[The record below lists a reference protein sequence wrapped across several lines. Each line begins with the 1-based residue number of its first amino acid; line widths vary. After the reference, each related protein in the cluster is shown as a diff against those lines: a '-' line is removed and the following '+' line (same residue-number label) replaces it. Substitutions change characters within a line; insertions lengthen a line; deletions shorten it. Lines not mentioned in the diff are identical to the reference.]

1 MAICFTFMPMDA
13 KKFFQALFTGANV
26 GEAFQNAEGR
36 ILDPSIAL
44 AAAFSRRFS
53 DEDSFEKTLDSKI
66 FLSRKDFPSLKER
79 EVVRFPSG
87 KNMLCGYLYRVDLA
101 KGLLIYVHG
110 IKGQADDYYAIGEDY
125 FVRMGYDVFAIDLTA
140 SGRSQGMGID
150 GLHQSALDVKAAY
163 EYILSRGD
171 FDAMPK
177 YLFGHSWGAY
187 GVGASLNFPAVRPNA
202 IAVLSGFDT
211 PLKEMLGLPASKIG
225 FEVDFGKEE
234 LEAAL
239 KARCGEYYDL
249 SASKGIRNSKVPAIV
264 LHGDNDTT
272 VPMKASI
279 FGALNEDEATKVLIP
294 SRGHA
299 DVFLCDESV
308 AYAND
313 VRGMGKVMTDVYGK
327 DVTQIPKGMMDSFLS
342 TFDRRMTSL
351 INVKVFEKIV
361 GFFDAHR

>member
-1 MAICFTFMPMDA
+1 MPMDA

-342 TFDRRMTSL
+342 SFDRRMTSL

>member
-13 KKFFQALFTGANV
+13 KKLFQALFTGVNV

-53 DEDSFEKTLDSKI
+53 SEDSFERTLDSKI

-101 KGLLIYVHG
+101 KGLVIYVHG

-187 GVGASLNFPAVRPNA
+187 GVGASLNFPSVRPSA
-202 IAVLSGFDT
+202 AAVLSGFDT

-225 FEVDFGKEE
+225 FEVNFGKDE

-239 KARCGEYYDL
+239 NARCGDYYDL
-249 SASKGIRNSKVPAIV
+249 SASKGIRSSEVPAIV
-264 LHGDNDTT
+264 LQGENDTT
-272 VPMKASI
+272 VPMKVSI
-279 FGALNEDEATKVLIP
+279 YGALGDDEATKVLIP
-294 SRGHA
+294 NRGHA
-299 DVFLCDESV
+299 DVFLRDESV
-308 AYAND
+308 TYANN
-313 VRGMGKVMTDVYGK
+313 VREMGKAMTDVYGK
-327 DVTQIPKGMMDSFLS
+327 DITLIPKGVMDSFCS
-342 TFDRRMTSL
+342 TFDPRMASL
-351 INVKVFEKIV
+351 INAEVFDKIV
-361 GFFDAHR
+361 AFYDAHR